1 MQDFEKKVCEK
12 DIFKKFL
19 NPFYFPLGYG
29 VKLILGT
36 LWDILVHFLK
46 SVISQLWASYRWSV

>member
-19 NPFYFPLGYG
+19 NPLYFPLGYG

-36 LWDILVHFLK
+36 L
-46 SVISQLWASYRWSV
+46 